1 MSWARWTE
9 ARVSLSVSLPQARL
23 NELRL
28 GTEVP
33 TVSSI
38 REMLPYVR
46 RLRGQGIT
54 VEGGSNLMNFGRRYT
69 TDERFDELLRL
80 VDIS

>member
-38 REMLPYVR
+38 RELLPRVQR
-46 RLRGQGIT
+46 FRGRGISA
-54 VEGGSNLMNFGRRYT
+54 EGGSNLMNFGRRYM
-69 TDERFDELLRL
+69 TDERCEELLCS
-80 VDIS
+80 VQTS